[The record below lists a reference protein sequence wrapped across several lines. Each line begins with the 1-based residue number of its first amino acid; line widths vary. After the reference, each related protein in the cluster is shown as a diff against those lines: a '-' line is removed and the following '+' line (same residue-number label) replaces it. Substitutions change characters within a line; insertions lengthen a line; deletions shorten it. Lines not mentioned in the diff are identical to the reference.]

1 MSGRVVALGGAL
13 AMVLLL
19 GALTIDVLIRTGFDV
34 LVLISLAI
42 VGMVGVG
49 VVGALFNPPSRK

>member
-1 MSGRVVALGGAL
+1 MSGRTVALGGTL

-19 GALTIDVLIRTGFDV
+19 GVLTIDVMVRTGVDI

-42 VGMVGVG
+42 VGMVGFG
-49 VVGALFNPPSRK
+49 VVGALFNPPEK

>member
-1 MSGRVVALGGAL
+1 MSGRNVALGGTL

-19 GALTIDVLIRTGFDV
+19 GALTVDVMIRTGFDV

-42 VGMVGVG
+42 VGMVGFG
-49 VVGALFNPPSRK
+49 VLGALFNPPGK

>member
-19 GALTIDVLIRTGFDV
+19 GALTIDVMIRTGLDV

-49 VVGALFNPPSRK
+49 VVGALFNPPEK